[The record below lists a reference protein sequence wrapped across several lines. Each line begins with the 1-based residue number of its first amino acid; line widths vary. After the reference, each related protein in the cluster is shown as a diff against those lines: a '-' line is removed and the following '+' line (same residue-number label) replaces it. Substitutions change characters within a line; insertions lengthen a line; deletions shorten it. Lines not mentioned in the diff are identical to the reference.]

1 MELVRCRVRMHLKN
15 GSATLEGVRRSLRM
29 RHNSTWLSVLILAL
43 STGLQARAT
52 RPQSN
57 ATGPREEEVVREI
70 VDLERQS
77 KDAAIHRDATFS
89 ERTLADDYV
98 AISPLGQV
106 IGKAETVAARKTAQ
120 LRYDSIDVTEMV
132 VRLYGNTAVVTA
144 RADVRGK
151 ELGEEF
157 SGPYRFTRV
166 WVRRNGR
173 WQTVSYQ
180 ATVTR

>member
-1 MELVRCRVRMHLKN
+1 MQQNSLSLLVV
-15 GSATLEGVRRSLRM
+15 A
-29 RHNSTWLSVLILAL
+29 LAL
-43 STGLQARAT
+43 SLATPARAT
-52 RPQSN
+52 RPQSST
-57 ATGPREEEVVREI
+57 AGLREEEVIREI
-70 VDLERQS
+70 MDLEKQA
-77 KDAAIHRDATFS
+77 KDAAIHRDAGFS

-98 AISPLGQV
+98 AISPLGHV
-106 IGKAETVAARKTAQ
+106 DSKADTIAARKTAQ

-144 RADVRGK
+144 RADVKGK

-166 WVRRNGR
+166 WVRRNGH
-173 WQTVSYQ
+173 WLTVSYQ

>member
-1 MELVRCRVRMHLKN
+1 MQ
-15 GSATLEGVRRSLRM
+15 
-29 RHNSTWLSVLILAL
+29 HNSVLLLVLAL
-43 STGLQARAT
+43 APALAAPASAT
-52 RPQSN
+52 RPQTN
-57 ATGPREEEVVREI
+57 GAGPRDEEIVREI
-70 VDLERQS
+70 LDLERQA
-77 KDAAIHRDATFS
+77 KEAAIHRDASFS

-106 IGKAETVAARKTAQ
+106 INKADTVAARKTAQ

-144 RADVRGK
+144 RADVKGK
-151 ELGEEF
+151 ELGEDF

-166 WVRRNGR
+166 WVRRNGH
-173 WQTVSYQ
+173 WLTVSYQ

>member
-1 MELVRCRVRMHLKN
+1 MKQNRV
-15 GSATLEGVRRSLRM
+15 A
-29 RHNSTWLSVLILAL
+29 LSVAL
-43 STGLQARAT
+43 VVLCSSLHARAT
-52 RPQSN
+52 RPQTN
-57 ATGPREEEVVREI
+57 ATGPRDEEAVREI
-70 VDLERQS
+70 VDLERQA
-77 KDAAIHRDATFS
+77 KDAALHRDAAFS
-89 ERTLADDYV
+89 ERTLAEDYV

-106 IGKAETVAARKTAQ
+106 IGKAETVAARRTAQ
-120 LRYDSIDVTEMV
+120 LRYDSIEVTDMV
-132 VRLYGNTAVVTA
+132 VRLYGSTAVVTA

-166 WVRRNGR
+166 WVRRNGH

>member
-1 MELVRCRVRMHLKN
+1 MKHNRVALFVALVAF
-15 GSATLEGVRRSLRM
+15 STSL
-29 RHNSTWLSVLILAL
+29 H
-43 STGLQARAT
+43 ARTT
-52 RPQSN
+52 RPQTN
-57 ATGPREEEVVREI
+57 ATSPRDEEAVREI
-70 VDLERQS
+70 VDLERQA
-77 KDAAIHRDATFS
+77 KDAALHRDAAFS
-89 ERTLADDYV
+89 ERTLAEDYV

-106 IGKAETVAARKTAQ
+106 IGKAETVAARRTAQ
-120 LRYDSIDVTEMV
+120 LRYDSIEVSDMV
-132 VRLYGNTAVVTA
+132 VRLYGSTAVVTA

-166 WVRRNGR
+166 WVRRNGH

>member
-1 MELVRCRVRMHLKN
+1 MKR
-15 GSATLEGVRRSLRM
+15 
-29 RHNSTWLSVLILAL
+29 NSIVLFAVLAF
-43 STGLQARAT
+43 SSGLHARAT
-52 RPQSN
+52 HPQSN
-57 ATGPREEEVVREI
+57 ATGPRDEEVVREI

-77 KDAAIHRDATFS
+77 KEAAIHRDASFS

-106 IGKAETVAARKTAQ
+106 IGKAETVAARRTAQ
-120 LRYDSIDVTEMV
+120 LRYDSIEVSDMV

-144 RADVRGK
+144 RADVRGR

-166 WVRRNGR
+166 WVRRSGR
-173 WQTVSYQ
+173 WLTVSYQ

>member
-1 MELVRCRVRMHLKN
+1 MHPKVGFPLWV
-15 GSATLEGVRRSLRM
+15 LRSLRM
-29 RHNSTWLSVLILAL
+29 KHNRVAVFVAMVVVSSSLH
-43 STGLQARAT
+43 ARTT

-57 ATGPREEEVVREI
+57 ATGPRDEEVVREI
-70 VDLERQS
+70 VDLERQA
-77 KDAAIHRDATFS
+77 KDAALHRDAAFS
-89 ERTLADDYV
+89 ERTLAEDYV

-106 IGKAETVAARKTAQ
+106 IGKAETVAARRTAQ
-120 LRYDSIDVTEMV
+120 LRYDSIEVTDMV
-132 VRLYGNTAVVTA
+132 VRLYGSTAVVTA

-166 WVRRNGR
+166 WVRRNGH

>member
-1 MELVRCRVRMHLKN
+1 MKHNRVAVFVAMVVV
-15 GSATLEGVRRSLRM
+15 SSSL
-29 RHNSTWLSVLILAL
+29 H
-43 STGLQARAT
+43 ARTT

-57 ATGPREEEVVREI
+57 ATGPRDEEVVREI
-70 VDLERQS
+70 VDLERQA
-77 KDAAIHRDATFS
+77 KDAALHRDAAFS
-89 ERTLADDYV
+89 ERTLAEDYV

-106 IGKAETVAARKTAQ
+106 IGKAETVAARRTAQ
-120 LRYDSIDVTEMV
+120 LRYDSIEVTDMV
-132 VRLYGNTAVVTA
+132 VRLYGSTAVVTA

-166 WVRRNGR
+166 WVRRNGH

>member
-1 MELVRCRVRMHLKN
+1 MKRNSAQLLAAILVLASGLHAK
-15 GSATLEGVRRSLRM
+15 AT
-29 RHNSTWLSVLILAL
+29 H
-43 STGLQARAT
+43 
-52 RPQSN
+52 PQNN
-57 ATGPREEEVVREI
+57 ANVPRDEEIVREI
-70 VDLERQS
+70 MDLERQS
-77 KDAAIHRDATFS
+77 KDAAIHRDASFS
-89 ERTLADDYV
+89 ERTLAEDYV

-120 LRYDSIDVTEMV
+120 LRYDSIDVSEMV

-144 RADVRGK
+144 RADVRGR

-166 WVRRNGR
+166 WVRRGGH
-173 WQTVSYQ
+173 WLTVSYQ

>member
-1 MELVRCRVRMHLKN
+1 MQ
-15 GSATLEGVRRSLRM
+15 
-29 RHNSTWLSVLILAL
+29 HNSFQLLVMALAICFAL
-43 STGLQARAT
+43 PARAT

-57 ATGPREEEVVREI
+57 ASGPRDEETLREI
-70 VDLERQS
+70 IDLERQA
-77 KDAAIHRDATFS
+77 KDAAIHRDAGFS

-106 IGKAETVAARKTAQ
+106 INKADTIAARKTAQ
-120 LRYDSIDVTEMV
+120 LRYDSIEITEMV

-151 ELGEEF
+151 ELGEDF

-166 WVRRNGR
+166 WVRRNGH
-173 WQTVSYQ
+173 WLTVSYQ

>member
-1 MELVRCRVRMHLKN
+1 MKQNRIMLFVVLLVF
-15 GSATLEGVRRSLRM
+15 SP
-29 RHNSTWLSVLILAL
+29 
-43 STGLQARAT
+43 GLYARASH
-52 RPQSN
+52 PQSN
-57 ATGPREEEVVREI
+57 ATGPHDEEVVREI
-70 VDLERQS
+70 VDLERQA
-77 KDAAIHRDATFS
+77 KDAAIHRDASFS

-120 LRYDSIDVTEMV
+120 LRYDSIEVSDMV

-144 RADVRGK
+144 RADVKGR

-166 WVRRNGR
+166 WVRRNGH

>member
-1 MELVRCRVRMHLKN
+1 MKR
-15 GSATLEGVRRSLRM
+15 
-29 RHNSTWLSVLILAL
+29 NSIVLFAVLL
-43 STGLQARAT
+43 FSPGLHARAT
-52 RPQSN
+52 HPQNN
-57 ATGPREEEVVREI
+57 ATGPRDEEVVREI
-70 VDLERQS
+70 VDLERQA
-77 KDAAIHRDATFS
+77 KDAAIHRDASFS

-120 LRYDSIDVTEMV
+120 LRYDSIEITDMV

-144 RADVRGK
+144 RADVRGR

-166 WVRRNGR
+166 WVRRNGH
-173 WQTVSYQ
+173 WLTVSYQ

>member
-1 MELVRCRVRMHLKN
+1 M
-15 GSATLEGVRRSLRM
+15 T
-29 RHNSTWLSVLILAL
+29 HNSGPLLLLVVAISVAMP
-43 STGLQARAT
+43 AYAT

-57 ATGPREEEVVREI
+57 ANGMHDEDTIREI
-70 VDLERQS
+70 VDLERQA
-77 KDAAIHRDATFS
+77 KEAAIHRDAAFS

-98 AISPLGQV
+98 AITPLGQV
-106 IGKAETVAARKTAQ
+106 VGKADTISARKSAQ
-120 LRYDSIDVTEMV
+120 LRYDSIDITEMV

-144 RADVRGK
+144 RADVKGR

-157 SGPYRFTRV
+157 NGPYRFTRV

-173 WQTVSYQ
+173 WLTVSYQ

>member
-1 MELVRCRVRMHLKN
+1 MK
-15 GSATLEGVRRSLRM
+15 
-29 RHNSTWLSVLILAL
+29 HNSTVLFTVLL
-43 STGLQARAT
+43 LCSLLQARAT

-57 ATGPREEEVVREI
+57 ATGPRDEEVVREI
-70 VDLERQS
+70 VDLERQA
-77 KDAAIHRDATFS
+77 KEAAIHRDANFS
-89 ERTLADDYV
+89 ERTLAEDYV

-106 IGKAETVAARKTAQ
+106 IGKAETIAARKTAQ
-120 LRYDSIDVTEMV
+120 LRYDSIDVTDMV

-144 RADVRGK
+144 RADVKGK

-166 WVRRNGR
+166 WVRRSGH
-173 WQTVSYQ
+173 WLTVSYQ

>member
-1 MELVRCRVRMHLKN
+1 MKRN
-15 GSATLEGVRRSLRM
+15 GVA
-29 RHNSTWLSVLILAL
+29 LSVVLLAL
-43 STGLQARAT
+43 ASGLHARAT
-52 RPQSN
+52 HPQTN
-57 ATGPREEEVVREI
+57 ANGARDEEVVREI

-77 KDAAIHRDATFS
+77 KEAAIHRDATFS

-106 IGKAETVAARKTAQ
+106 IGKAETVAARKSAQ
-120 LRYDSIDVTEMV
+120 LRYDSIEVSDMV

-144 RADVRGK
+144 RADVRGR

-166 WVRRNGR
+166 WVRRNGH
-173 WQTVSYQ
+173 WLTVSYQ

>member
-1 MELVRCRVRMHLKN
+1 MKHNGVALLVVTAIL
-15 GSATLEGVRRSLRM
+15 SSTL
-29 RHNSTWLSVLILAL
+29 H
-43 STGLQARAT
+43 ARAT
-52 RPQSN
+52 RPQAN
-57 ATGPREEEVVREI
+57 ASGPRDQETVREI
-70 VDLERQS
+70 VDLERQA
-77 KDAAIHRDATFS
+77 KEAAIHRDAGFS

-106 IGKAETVAARKTAQ
+106 IGKAETIAARKTAQ
-120 LRYDSIDVTEMV
+120 LRYESIEVTEMV

-166 WVRRNGR
+166 WVRRSGR